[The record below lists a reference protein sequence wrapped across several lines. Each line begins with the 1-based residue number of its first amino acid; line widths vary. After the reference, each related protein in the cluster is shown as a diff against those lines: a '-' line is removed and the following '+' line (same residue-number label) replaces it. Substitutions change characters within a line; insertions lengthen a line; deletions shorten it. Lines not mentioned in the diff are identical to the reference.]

1 MPNKI
6 RLYLDEDVHP
16 DIAPVL
22 RGMDFDVV
30 STVEKGK
37 KGATDREQ
45 IDFAIREHRTLL
57 TFNVKDFVIL
67 YNLLYE
73 VRTNHAGRIISSQV
87 PFKELLRRILKLLH
101 HKTAEKMANW
111 IEFLNN
117 WK

>member
-22 RGMDFDVV
+22 RGMGFDVV
-30 STVEKGK
+30 TTIERGN
-37 KGATDREQ
+37 KGATDRVQ
-45 IDFAIREHRTLL
+45 IEYAISEHRTIL
-57 TFNVKDFVIL
+57 TFNVKDFVGL
-67 YNLLYE
+67 YNLLYGE
-73 VRTNHAGRIISSQV
+73 RKTHAGIIVSSQV
-87 PFKELLRRILKLLH
+87 PFKELLRRISKLLH
-101 HKTAEKMANW
+101 HKSAEEMENG